1 MKRIKSKIGTE
12 KIYDNLYLVNYEVQ
26 MRIPRTIFSDS
37 TCSLKLLRE
46 DIQTTDKLESN
57 TIIQL
62 QNLIVFIEKFSEG
75 EVRAFRSLQ
84 GQILQILLPEPPR
97 TQSAW

>member
-1 MKRIKSKIGTE
+1 MWTE

-37 TCSLKLLRE
+37 TCSLRLLKE

-62 QNLIVFIEKFSEG
+62 QNLIFFIEKFLEG
-75 EVRAFRSLQ
+75 EVRASWILFSLQ
-84 GQILQILLPEPPR
+84 IYLPGSPR
-97 TQSAW
+97 SQFVW